1 VNETMKRTKAFFMLP
16 LMLLIAL
23 AEGMPDGA

>member
-1 VNETMKRTKAFFMLP
+1 MKRTKAFFMLP